1 MLAGA
6 HCRSPPGRAWHFSA
20 ARAAHCM
27 SLSDGPADGMWTPLR
42 QRTACSGHKRLPLGP
57 HCMSSPVAAH
67 FTAHCTLYYG
77 GRLSVR
83 PERQPH
89 ALSGGHMQCADR
101 RRNAFRAGCSRRGER
116 SRRTRSGPA
125 AWNATLQRGGQTAA
139 GRGRRRS
146 RERGSQSPAQPPA
159 RAGAGAA
166 DRRRLSNAA
175 PLLQQRAPER
185 ASSARGHPP
194 APDARGGCVKSAQ
207 VEVTHFF

>member
-20 ARAAHCM
+20 ARAAHCVF
-27 SLSDGPADGMWTPLR
+27 GPQKATARAPLHVVSCR
-42 QRTACSGHKRLPLGP
+42 CA
-57 HCMSSPVAAH
+57 
-67 FTAHCTLYYG
+67 LYCALYTVLRPG

-101 RRNAFRAGCSRRGER
+101 RRIAFRAGCSRRGER

-125 AWNATLQRGGQTAA
+125 ARNATLQRGGQTAA

-146 RERGSQSPAQPPA
+146 RERGSRSPAQPPA

-166 DRRRLSNAA
+166 DRRRLSNEVAAA